1 MGDIIV
7 NELVKKLT
15 QEQEVEASLR
25 PETNLEN
32 FKAALDRGYVHIK
45 FPNTRGG
52 TELGIRLDTEASDLA
67 GGDFEAKSGSVKIVG
82 GLILDYERV
91 RFHGQIDLGTLR
103 GTGRLEPLG
112 EVSPAELMGGDEATA
127 AAP

>member
-1 MGDIIV
+1 M

-15 QEQEVEASLR
+15 QEQEVEVSLR
-25 PETNLEN
+25 PEVNVKN

-52 TELGIRLDTEASDLA
+52 TELGIRLDPEASDLTGA
-67 GGDFEAKSGSVKIVG
+67 DFEAQTGRVDIVG

-91 RFHGQIDLGTLR
+91 RFHGAIDLATLK
-103 GTGRLEPLG
+103 GNGRLEPLG
-112 EVSPAELMGGDEATA
+112 EVTPAELLGGADAAGATA
-127 AAP
+127 S